1 MDTIIENVVIA
12 PPIDALREGL
22 KAPEGK
28 SFGSKGTKHS
38 DKDEKAVAHGDGAQG
53 FSPEDSADLSESG
66 RTNGSCSGGGGAGP
80 DPSGEPSPTTDAR
93 PTETQAERNTRCRG
107 GAQGG

>member
-53 FSPEDSADLSESG
+53 FSPEDSSPIADSSESG
-66 RTNGSCSGGGGAGP
+66 GTSDSCSGGAFY
-80 DPSGEPSPTTDAR
+80 PSPPPGPAGNE
-93 PTETQAERNTRCRG
+93 PG
-107 GAQGG
+107 GTKKPCPPR